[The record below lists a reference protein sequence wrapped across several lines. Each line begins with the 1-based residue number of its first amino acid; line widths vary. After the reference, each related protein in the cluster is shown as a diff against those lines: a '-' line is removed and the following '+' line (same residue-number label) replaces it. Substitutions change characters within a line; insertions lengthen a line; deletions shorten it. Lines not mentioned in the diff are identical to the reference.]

1 MLTEQGEQAA
11 QQRQTDNGEQVA
23 GGCPLATMDNYKKLV
38 LTLCRRCAMLAL
50 SDNGNGHTVTHHTT
64 RTAYRRKSQPA
75 EKDGTK
81 HEYNRNRN
89 PQGL

>member
-23 GGCPLATMDNYKKLV
+23 GGCPLATMDGYKKISVDIQPPLWYII
-38 LTLCRRCAMLAL
+38 LAGQVAPL
-50 SDNGNGHTVTHHTT
+50 LHTPHHTGDSEHNPNQT
-64 RTAYRRKSQPA
+64 GRK
-75 EKDGTK
+75 GRYK
-81 HEYNRNRN
+81 HEYNHNQN

>member
-38 LTLCRRCAMLAL
+38 LTFFLPSDILCIVSAHRRCARMRP
-50 SDNGNGHTVTHHTT
+50 D
-64 RTAYRRKSQPA
+64 KSQTDYAARRSCVVPDEVSSLIA
-75 EKDGTK
+75 YT
-81 HEYNRNRN
+81 YV
-89 PQGL
+89 GLA

>member
-23 GGCPLATMDNYKKLV
+23 GGCPLATMNNYKKLV

-50 SDNGNGHTVTHHTT
+50 SDNGNGYTVTHHTNTPRRT
-64 RTAYRRKSQPA
+64 RHTA
-75 EKDGTK
+75 EM
-81 HEYNRNRN
+81 EEI
-89 PQGL
+89 